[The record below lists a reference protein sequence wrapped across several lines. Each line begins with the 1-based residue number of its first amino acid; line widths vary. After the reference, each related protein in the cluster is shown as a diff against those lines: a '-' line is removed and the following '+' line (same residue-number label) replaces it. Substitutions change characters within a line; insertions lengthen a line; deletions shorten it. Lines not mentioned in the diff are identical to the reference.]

1 MEICI
6 VVLILIIIFLLSY
19 LFLIKRD
26 LKRISKCVVEARES
40 KSNTLINSELDIKE
54 LSSLILEINN
64 ILKDEKDILEDS
76 VRHAKSINNMM
87 LNISHDLRT
96 PLTSALGYTNILLA
110 SNHLKSNELEEV
122 MIIKERLERL
132 EELIDSFF
140 MFSKFA
146 RDDANIQLEEVN
158 IINLLEDSIISF
170 YDDFKNEKR
179 VINLN
184 KEVDRYNILANK
196 DILMRIFDNLIGNAY
211 KHSKNDLNIDVMT
224 SDGITLV
231 FSNRID
237 GSKIDIN
244 HIFDEFYTTDIS
256 RTKGNTGLGLAI
268 VKRFTVLMKG
278 TVKAEIKKSNLVI
291 TLKFKK
297 YGK

>member
-6 VVLILIIIFLLSY
+6 IVLILIIIFLLSY
-19 LFLIKRD
+19 LFLVKRD
-26 LKRISKCVVEARES
+26 LKRIRKCVVEARES
-40 KSNTLINSELDIKE
+40 KSNTLINSELNIKE

-76 VRHAKSINNMM
+76 VRHTKSINNMM

-110 SNHLKSNELEEV
+110 SDRLKSNELEEV

-132 EELIDSFF
+132 EALIDSFF

-158 IINLLEDSIISF
+158 VINLLEDSIISF

-179 VINLN
+179 MINLN

-211 KHSKNDLNIDVMT
+211 KHSKTDLNIDVMT
-224 SDGITLV
+224 SDGITLM

-237 GSKIDIN
+237 DLKIDMN

-268 VKRFTVLMKG
+268 VKRFTILIKG
-278 TVKAEIKKSNLVI
+278 TVKVEIKKSNLVI
-291 TLKFKK
+291 TLNFKK

>member
-6 VVLILIIIFLLSY
+6 VVLIIIIISLLSY

-26 LKRISKCVVEARES
+26 LKRISKCIVEARES

-54 LSSLILEINN
+54 LRSLILEINN
-64 ILKDEKDILEDS
+64 ILKDEKDILEVS
-76 VRHAKSINNMM
+76 VRHTKSINNMM

-96 PLTSALGYTNILLA
+96 PLTSALGYANILLA
-110 SNHLKSNELEEV
+110 SDCLKSNELEEV

-146 RDDANIQLEEVN
+146 RDDANIQLEEIN

-196 DILMRIFDNLIGNAY
+196 DILMRIFDNLICNAY

-224 SDGITLV
+224 SDGIKLV

>member
-6 VVLILIIIFLLSY
+6 VVLIIIIISLLSY

-26 LKRISKCVVEARES
+26 LKRISKCIVEARES
-40 KSNTLINSELDIKE
+40 KSNTLINSELNIKE

-76 VRHAKSINNMM
+76 VRHTKSINNMM

-110 SNHLKSNELEEV
+110 SDRLKSNELEEV

-132 EELIDSFF
+132 EALIDSFF

-158 IINLLEDSIISF
+158 VINLLEDSIISF

-179 VINLN
+179 MINLN

-211 KHSKNDLNIDVMT
+211 KHSKTDLNIDVMT
-224 SDGITLV
+224 SDGITLM

-237 GSKIDIN
+237 DLKIDIN
-244 HIFDEFYTTDIS
+244 LIFDEFYTTDIS

-268 VKRFTVLMKG
+268 VKRFTILIKG

-291 TLKFKK
+291 TLNFKK

>member
-6 VVLILIIIFLLSY
+6 VVLILIIISLLSY

-26 LKRISKCVVEARES
+26 LKRISKCIVGARES
-40 KSNTLINSELDIKE
+40 KSNTLINSELNIKE

-76 VRHAKSINNMM
+76 VRHTKSINNMM

-96 PLTSALGYTNILLA
+96 PLTSALGYANILLA
-110 SNHLKSNELEEV
+110 SDRLKSNELEEV

-146 RDDANIQLEEVN
+146 RDDANIQLEEIN

-179 VINLN
+179 MINLN

-237 GSKIDIN
+237 ESEIDIN

-278 TVKAEIKKSNLVI
+278 TVKAKIKKSNLVI

>member
-6 VVLILIIIFLLSY
+6 VVLIIIIISLLSY

-26 LKRISKCVVEARES
+26 LKRISKCIVEARES

-54 LSSLILEINN
+54 LRSLILEINN

-76 VRHAKSINNMM
+76 VRHTKSINNMM

-96 PLTSALGYTNILLA
+96 PLTSALGYANILLA
-110 SNHLKSNELEEV
+110 SDRLKSNELEEV

-146 RDDANIQLEEVN
+146 RDDANIQLEEIN

-179 VINLN
+179 MINLN
-184 KEVDRYNILANK
+184 KEVDRCNILANK

-237 GSKIDIN
+237 SSKIDIN

>member
-6 VVLILIIIFLLSY
+6 VVLIIIIISLLSY

-26 LKRISKCVVEARES
+26 LKRISKCIVEARES
-40 KSNTLINSELDIKE
+40 KSNTLINSELNIKE
-54 LSSLILEINN
+54 LRSLILEINN

-76 VRHAKSINNMM
+76 VRHTKSINNMM

-96 PLTSALGYTNILLA
+96 PLTSALGYANILLA
-110 SNHLKSNELEEV
+110 SDRLKSNELEEV

-146 RDDANIQLEEVN
+146 RDDANIQLEEIN

-179 VINLN
+179 MINLN
-184 KEVDRYNILANK
+184 KKVDRYNILANK

-237 GSKIDIN
+237 SSKIDIN

-291 TLKFKK
+291 TLNFKK

>member
-6 VVLILIIIFLLSY
+6 VVLIIIIISLLSY

-26 LKRISKCVVEARES
+26 LKRISKCIVEARES

-54 LSSLILEINN
+54 LRSLILEINN

-76 VRHAKSINNMM
+76 VRHTKSINNMM

-110 SNHLKSNELEEV
+110 SDRLKSNELEEV

-146 RDDANIQLEEVN
+146 RDDANIQLEEINV
-158 IINLLEDSIISF
+158 INLLEDSIISF

-179 VINLN
+179 MINLN
-184 KEVDRYNILANK
+184 KEVDRCNILANK

-211 KHSKNDLNIDVMT
+211 KHSKADLNIDVMT

-237 GSKIDIN
+237 SSKIDIN

>member
-6 VVLILIIIFLLSY
+6 VVLIIIIISLLSY

-26 LKRISKCVVEARES
+26 LKRISKCIVEARES

-54 LSSLILEINN
+54 LRSLILEINN
-64 ILKDEKDILEDS
+64 ILKDEKDILEVS
-76 VRHAKSINNMM
+76 VRHTKSINNMM

-96 PLTSALGYTNILLA
+96 PLTSALGYANILLA
-110 SNHLKSNELEEV
+110 SDRLKSNELEEV

-146 RDDANIQLEEVN
+146 RDDANIQLEEIN

-224 SDGITLV
+224 SDGIKLV

>member
-6 VVLILIIIFLLSY
+6 VVLIIIIISLLSY

-26 LKRISKCVVEARES
+26 LKRISKCIVEARES

-54 LSSLILEINN
+54 LRSLILEINN

-76 VRHAKSINNMM
+76 VRHTKSINNMM

-110 SNHLKSNELEEV
+110 SDRLKSNELEEV

-132 EELIDSFF
+132 EALIDSFF

-146 RDDANIQLEEVN
+146 RDDANIQLEEIN

-179 VINLN
+179 MINLN
-184 KEVDRYNILANK
+184 KEVDRCNILANK

-211 KHSKNDLNIDVMT
+211 KHSKTDLNIDVMT

-237 GSKIDIN
+237 DLKIDIN

-268 VKRFTVLMKG
+268 VKRFTILMKG